1 MPEYKIERYST
12 CGDNRYE
19 YGYLVEMLNKQ
30 GKEGWRY
37 IDVFPPDNLWGY
49 ALLERDLKD

>member
-1 MPEYKIERYST
+1 MPEYKMEGYSIKYDSRYSK
-12 CGDNRYE
+12 
-19 YGYLVEMLNKQ
+19 LVEMLNKQ

-37 IDVFPPDNLWGY
+37 IDVFPPENIWGY